1 MAVYYLVD
9 KYNTSG
15 GLKQISVLEAIKL
28 GAYMPYSDM
37 QIETRKIGNNG
48 TIEDFKRFAR
58 VNHCKIL
65 TDAEFEAYLVR
76 LPMDEQDKHRDFI
89 KDMLQR

>member
-9 KYNTSG
+9 KYNTFG
-15 GLKQISVLEAIKL
+15 GLKQIGVLEAIKL
-28 GAYMPYSDM
+28 GAYMPYSDK
-37 QIETRKIGNNG
+37 QVKTRKIGDNG
-48 TIEDFKRFAR
+48 TMEDLKRFAR
-58 VNHCKIL
+58 ANHCKIL

-76 LPMDEQDKHRDFI
+76 LPMEEQDKHRDFI

>member
-9 KYNTSG
+9 KYNTTG

-28 GAYMPYSDM
+28 GAYMPYSDR
-37 QIETRKIGNNG
+37 QIKTRKIGDNG
-48 TIEDFKRFAR
+48 TMEDFKRFAR
-58 VNHCKIL
+58 ANHCKIL

-76 LPMDEQDKHRDFI
+76 LPMEEQDKHRDFI
-89 KDMLQR
+89 KEMLQR